1 MPHSLT
7 TQKNGYAVD
16 QVFWEAAT
24 PHTMHLPRKW
34 WPAAETQ
41 CPSFCWTKCLIWCLF
56 KYHIH
61 SQHKRMVMLL
71 IRSSE
76 RLQLP
81 TLCTYLQHGGQ
92 QPKHDVPV
100 FVELVTQACLHGSHH
115 FVQRRLCTVGF
126 HILHLGCQ
134 HLGLRPDASFQHQLQ
149 AQRKSPHGYVSDS
162 NTVKLEQATE
172 NLKQNQKLQ
181 HPSTN
186 FLFPHPAAAHII
198 TESNRITPVKG
209 LKENFKTES
218 ETSTSLYKFPFFP
231 PTAVHIII

>member
-1 MPHSLT
+1 MP
-7 TQKNGYAVD
+7 
-16 QVFWEAAT
+16 
-24 PHTMHLPRKW
+24 
-34 WPAAETQ
+34 
-41 CPSFCWTKCLIWCLF
+41 LIG
-56 KYHIH
+56 
-61 SQHKRMVMLL
+61 
-71 IRSSE
+71 SSK

-115 FVQRRLCTVGF
+115 FVQRRLCAVGF

-181 HPSTN
+181 HP
-186 FLFPHPAAAHII
+186 
-198 TESNRITPVKG
+198 
-209 LKENFKTES
+209 
-218 ETSTSLYKFPFFP
+218 
-231 PTAVHIII
+231 